1 MENKISKEAEEKIAD
16 IQLLEQNLQNFLMQK
31 QTLQAQLIET
41 DSAFDELDKS
51 DTSYKIIGNIMV
63 KSDKKELKDQLEQK
77 KNIIELRIKSIEK
90 QEEKIREKMKKLQ
103 SEVMSQM
110 GE

>member
-51 DTSYKIIGNIMV
+51 DISYKIIGNIMV